1 MNLLDKIREPA
12 DVKKLN
18 NTELEKLAAE
28 IRRELVR
35 TVARTG
41 GHLAPNLGVVE
52 LTLALH
58 SVFDLPRDKIIWD
71 VGHQCYVHK
80 ILTGRLSRFATLRQ
94 YGGLSG
100 FPKRA
105 ESLYDAFD
113 TGHSSTSISAAL
125 GFALARDLKGDD
137 YQVVAVIGDGALTG
151 GMAFEALNHAGHL
164 KTNLIVILNDNEMS
178 ISAPVGGMAAYLS
191 RMRTDPMYSRSK
203 EELENLLNRLPHVG
217 PRLLKVIERLKDSF
231 KYLVVPGMLFE
242 ELGFTYLGPIDG
254 HNVALL
260 KEVLQRARATRGP
273 VLVHVIT
280 TKGKGYRPA
289 EVNPGRFHGIGPF
302 DPETGEPL
310 KKEGPPTYTSVFGAE
325 MVRQGEKN
333 SQLVAITA
341 AMPEGTGLMPFARR
355 FPKRFF
361 DVGIAEQHALTLAAG
376 LSAAGFKPVVA
387 IYSTFL
393 QRAVDQVIHDIALMG
408 LPVVLAID
416 RAGVVGED
424 GETHQG
430 LFDLS
435 LLRCVPGMVVMAPKD
450 EQELRHM
457 LATAIQYNGPAALR
471 YPRGEGIGV
480 PLTGPAQLLPIGRGE
495 VLRQG
500 KDVAILA
507 LGPLVYAALAAAEE
521 LAGRGIEAAVI
532 NPRFV
537 KPLDADLIL
546 TWADKTGCLVTVEE
560 HVLAGGFGSAVL
572 ELLAAM
578 GKTGV
583 RVHCLG
589 IDDKFVGHGK
599 ADVLRE
605 HLGLTPAGIAASVQ
619 EALARRKKTV
629 ARKLSAREIS
639 GG

>member
-1 MNLLDKIREPA
+1 M
-12 DVKKLN
+12 
-18 NTELEKLAAE
+18 
-28 IRRELVR
+28 
-35 TVARTG
+35 
-41 GHLAPNLGVVE
+41 
-52 LTLALH
+52 
-58 SVFDLPRDKIIWD
+58 
-71 VGHQCYVHK
+71 
-80 ILTGRLSRFATLRQ
+80 
-94 YGGLSG
+94 
-100 FPKRA
+100 
-105 ESLYDAFD
+105 
-113 TGHSSTSISAAL
+113 
-125 GFALARDLKGDD
+125 
-137 YQVVAVIGDGALTG
+137 
-151 GMAFEALNHAGHL
+151 
-164 KTNLIVILNDNEMS
+164 
-178 ISAPVGGMAAYLS
+178 
-191 RMRTDPMYSRSK
+191 
-203 EELENLLNRLPHVG
+203 
-217 PRLLKVIERLKDSF
+217 
-231 KYLVVPGMLFE
+231 
-242 ELGFTYLGPIDG
+242 
-254 HNVALL
+254 
-260 KEVLQRARATRGP
+260 
-273 VLVHVIT
+273 
-280 TKGKGYRPA
+280 
-289 EVNPGRFHGIGPF
+289 
-302 DPETGEPL
+302 
-310 KKEGPPTYTSVFGAE
+310 
-325 MVRQGEKN
+325 
-333 SQLVAITA
+333 
-341 AMPEGTGLMPFARR
+341 
-355 FPKRFF
+355 
-361 DVGIAEQHALTLAAG
+361 TLAAG

-430 LFDLS
+430 LFDLA

-480 PLTGPAQLLPIGRGE
+480 PLTGPAQPLPIGRGE

-546 TWADKTGCLVTVEE
+546 TWADKTSCLVTVEE

-619 EALARRKKTV
+619 EALAGRKKTV

>member
-151 GMAFEALNHAGHL
+151 GMAFEAMNHAGHL

-217 PRLLKVIERLKDSF
+217 PRVLKVIERLKDSF

-430 LFDLS
+430 LFDLT

-480 PLTGPAQLLPIGRGE
+480 PLTGPAQPLPIGRGE

-619 EALARRKKTV
+619 EALAGRKKTV

>member
-105 ESLYDAFD
+105 ESPYDAFD

-151 GMAFEALNHAGHL
+151 GMAFEAMNHAGHL

-217 PRLLKVIERLKDSF
+217 PRVLKVIERLKDSF

-430 LFDLS
+430 LFDLA

-480 PLTGPAQLLPIGRGE
+480 PLTGPAQPLPIGRGE

-546 TWADKTGCLVTVEE
+546 TWADKTSCLVTVEE

-619 EALARRKKTV
+619 EALAGRKKTV